1 MLEEFKKFI
10 FKGDVVALATGVIIG
25 AAFGKIVSAFTEGIV
40 NPLLSLFGGGGNVSL
55 GFTLGHTRFDL
66 GIIISAIISF
76 LITAA
81 VIFFFLVKPA
91 QAMMARMKS
100 AERPAAPPPPPE
112 DVKLLTEIRDLLRK

>member
-25 AAFGKIVSAFTEGIV
+25 AAFGKIVAAFTEGIV
-40 NPLLSLFGGGGNVSL
+40 NPLLSIFGGGGNVSL
-55 GFTLGHTRFDL
+55 GITLGHTRFDL

-76 LITAA
+76 LITSA

-91 QAMMARMKS
+91 QAMVARMKK
-100 AERPAAPPPPPE
+100 AEAPSGPPPIPD
-112 DVKLLTEIRDLLRK
+112 DVKLLTEIRDLLKK

>member
-25 AAFGKIVSAFTEGIV
+25 AAFGKIVTAFTEGIV
-40 NPLLSLFGGGGNVSL
+40 NPLLALVGGGGEVSL
-55 GFTLGHTRFDL
+55 GLTVGQTRFDL
-66 GIIISAIISF
+66 GIIISAVISF

-91 QAMMARMKS
+91 QAMTARLKR
-100 AERPAAPPPPPE
+100 AEAPAAPPAPPE
-112 DVKLLTEIRDLLRK
+112 DVKLLTEIRDLLKK

>member
-25 AAFGKIVSAFTEGIV
+25 AAFGKIVSALTEGIV
-40 NPLLSLFGGGGNVSL
+40 NPLLSMFGGGAEVSL
-55 GFTLGHTRFDL
+55 GFSVGETRFDL

-76 LITAA
+76 LITSA

-91 QAMMARMKS
+91 QAMMARVKK
-100 AERPAAPPPPPE
+100 AEAPAAPPPTPE
-112 DVKLLTEIRDLLRK
+112 DIKLLTEIRDLLRK